1 MFKKNKNGKETIKVM
16 VVKEKKAKEK
26 KPSKKDK
33 STVTDIFRGQ
43 EIQFKD
49 FRTYCTNHTKNGD
62 WILNLGGEN
71 GVIETHNPEKE
82 IDSKEFMGTYD
93 ENLIQVYRHQDES
106 LVSKNVKK
114 IGEDTD
120 PETKGLYSSFMVVS
134 AHIVNKLSDSSL
146 FSTEIIKKFCEEI
159 ADIYDRFMV
168 KNEEDQVYGIHIW
181 VPVWRTT
188 SEKGFIVS
196 LLDGRINFII
206 T

>member
-33 STVTDIFRGQ
+33 STVTDIFRCQ

-106 LVSKNVKK
+106 LVSKNVKM
-114 IGEDTD
+114 IGVDTD
-120 PETKGLYSSFMVVS
+120 PENKGLYSSFMVAS

-146 FSTEIIKKFCEEI
+146 FSTEIIKKFCEDI

>member
-33 STVTDIFRGQ
+33 STVTDIFRCQ

-106 LVSKNVKK
+106 LVSKNVKM
-114 IGEDTD
+114 IGVDND
-120 PETKGLYSSFMVVS
+120 PENKGLYSSFMVVS

>member
-33 STVTDIFRGQ
+33 STVTDIFRCQ

-106 LVSKNVKK
+106 LVSKNVKM
-114 IGEDTD
+114 IGVDTD
-120 PETKGLYSSFMVVS
+120 PENKGLYSSFMVAS

>member
-1 MFKKNKNGKETIKVM
+1 MI
-16 VVKEKKAKEK
+16 
-26 KPSKKDK
+26 
-33 STVTDIFRGQ
+33 
-43 EIQFKD
+43 
-49 FRTYCTNHTKNGD
+49 
-62 WILNLGGEN
+62 
-71 GVIETHNPEKE
+71 GV
-82 IDSKEFMGTYD
+82 
-93 ENLIQVYRHQDES
+93 
-106 LVSKNVKK
+106 
-114 IGEDTD
+114 DTD
-120 PETKGLYSSFMVVS
+120 PENKGLYSSFMVVS

>member
-1 MFKKNKNGKETIKVM
+1 MFKKNKNGEETIKVK

-33 STVTDIFRGQ
+33 STVTDIFRCQ

-71 GVIETHNPEKE
+71 GVIDTHNPEKE

-106 LVSKNVKK
+106 LVSKNVKM
-114 IGEDTD
+114 IGVDTD
-120 PETKGLYSSFMVVS
+120 PENKGLYSSFMVVS

-188 SEKGFIVS
+188 SEKGFVVG
-196 LLDGRINFII
+196 LLDGRINIII

>member
-1 MFKKNKNGKETIKVM
+1 MFKKNKNGKEPIKVM

-33 STVTDIFRGQ
+33 STVTDIFRCQ

-49 FRTYCTNHTKNGD
+49 FRTYCTNYTKNGD
-62 WILNLGGEN
+62 WIINLGGEN

-106 LVSKNVKK
+106 LVSKNVKM
-114 IGEDTD
+114 IGVDND
-120 PETKGLYSSFMVVS
+120 PENKGLYSSFMVVS

-168 KNEEDQVYGIHIW
+168 KNEEDQVHGIHIW

-188 SEKGFIVS
+188 SEKGFVVG
-196 LLDGRINFII
+196 LLNGRINFII

>member
-1 MFKKNKNGKETIKVM
+1 MFNKNKNGKETTKIK
-16 VVKEKKAKEK
+16 VVKERKSKEK

-33 STVTDIFRGQ
+33 STVTDIFRCQ

-106 LVSKNVKK
+106 LVSKNVKM
-114 IGEDTD
+114 IGVDNN
-120 PETKGLYSSFMVVS
+120 PENKGLYSSFMVVS

-188 SEKGFIVS
+188 SEKGFVVG
-196 LLDGRINFII
+196 LLDGRINIII